1 MRITSIIVVLPVL
14 PVLLVLAPGLRAAE
28 PAIEPAPV
36 IAPDAKSAETK
47 PIAPSPTDPKPDSHP
62 DRKQPAASV
71 VDDQPEPLVPRTTR
85 SEKQQNRIEAL
96 SLFSLARMHEQN
108 EENAEALRLY
118 QRALRYDPDS
128 LPILR
133 EIIPLAF
140 SLDHAAEGVRYALKA
155 VELDPSDPLLLR
167 RLGVLLTER
176 GEFAG
181 ALKLYEKALSLAGD
195 KKAANYVMLR
205 MEMGRL
211 YFVTEHYK
219 EAADSF
225 AEVMDALAKPDGLD
239 LKGTQAAAFA
249 GEEGRKT
256 FELFGEA
263 FLEADMPDRAQ
274 AAYEKAE
281 KLVTNKALNAYSLAR
296 VYAKKKEPAKAIEQ
310 LQVYFDEHATS
321 RGRGPYELLA
331 KMLADAG
338 QQAGVIERLQKIA
351 DAEPKNEPV
360 RYVLAEKCLESD
372 KLDQAKDLFVELL
385 KDSSPAPDAY
395 RGLVKIYR
403 QKKEPEPLLKALG
416 QAASKTTGLEVVEE
430 EAKTIA
436 KDADLFGK
444 LVDWAKTAHAKD
456 ADSVDYGER
465 LALALLALEAK
476 RYDVANEF
484 FELALKVKRDEPA
497 ELLLTWGLGMLVG
510 EQYAEAA
517 KVFQKGIDAKALASD
532 NPGFHYYLA
541 GALEM
546 ADKTNEALEVARA
559 AVRMAPA
566 SARMH
571 GRVGWVLYHAK
582 RYEEALASYQEL
594 INRFDSQR
602 QSDET
607 RTALRDARLVMSNIC
622 VTQKN
627 LPQAEEWLEQVLD
640 EYPENVSALNDLG
653 YLWADQGKNLE
664 RALDMVQ
671 RAVAGDP
678 ENGAYRDSLGWAYYR
693 LGKYD
698 QALVELN
705 KALGDDPD
713 GVILDHLADVYLAQ
727 GKLNE
732 ARDHWQKSVT
742 AFTKHKDTDKIED
755 VNAKLKKHA
764 EGK

>member
-1 MRITSIIVVLPVL
+1 MRITSMIIVPAI
-14 PVLLVLAPGLRAAE
+14 LLVSAPGLRAAE

-36 IAPDAKSAETK
+36 IAPDAKPAETK
-47 PIAPSPTDPKPDSHP
+47 PIAPNPTDPKPDSHP
-62 DRKQPAASV
+62 DHKKPAASV
-71 VDDQPEPLVPRTTR
+71 VDDTPEPFVPRTTR

-118 QRALRYDPDS
+118 QRALRYDPES

-140 SLDHAAEGVRYALKA
+140 SLDRAAEGVRYALKA

-225 AEVMDALAKPDGLD
+225 AEVMDALAKPDGLG

-281 KLVTNKALNAYSLAR
+281 KLVANKALNAYSLAR

-321 RGRGPYELLA
+321 RGRGPYELLV

-338 QQAGVIERLQKIA
+338 QQASVIERLQKIA
-351 DAEPKNEPV
+351 EAEPKNEPV

-444 LVDWAKTAHAKD
+444 LVDWAKAAHAKD

-484 FELALKVKRDEPA
+484 FELALKVKRDEPT

-517 KVFQKGIDAKALASD
+517 KVFQKGIDAKALGAD

-671 RAVAGDP
+671 RAVASDP

-698 QALVELN
+698 EALVELN

-732 ARDHWQKSVT
+732 ARDHWQKSVA
-742 AFTKHKDTDKIED
+742 AFTKHKDTDKIEE

-764 EGK
+764 EEK

>member
-1 MRITSIIVVLPVL
+1 MFALRESIVYYVSMIVW
-14 PVLLVLAPGLRAAE
+14 LAVVWASVPYLGAVEPAAE
-28 PAIEPAPV
+28 PAPAV
-36 IAPDAKSAETK
+36 APDSKQAE
-47 PIAPSPTDPKPDSHP
+47 PKPGADAQP
-62 DRKQPAASV
+62 DRKKPAAGV
-71 VDDQPEPLVPRTTR
+71 LDDNPEPFVPRTTR
-85 SEKQQNRIEAL
+85 TEKQQNRIEAL

-118 QRALRYDPDS
+118 QRALRYDPES

-140 SLDHAAEGVRYALKA
+140 SLDRAAEGVRYALKA

-181 ALKLYEKALSLAGD
+181 ALKLYEKALGLAGD
-195 KKAANYVMLR
+195 KKSASYVMLR

-211 YFVTEHYK
+211 YFVTEHYR

-225 AEVMDALAKPDGLD
+225 AEVMDALAKPNEAGLNS
-239 LKGTQAAAFA
+239 TQQAAFA
-249 GEEGRKT
+249 GDEGRKSY
-256 FELFGEA
+256 ELFGEA
-263 FLEADMPDRAQ
+263 FLEADMPDRAL

-281 KLVTNKALNAYSLAR
+281 KLVANKALHAYALAR
-296 VYAKKKEPAKAIEQ
+296 VYAKKKEPAKALEQ
-310 LQVYFDEHATS
+310 LQIYFDEHATS

-331 KMLADAG
+331 KVLAEMG
-338 QQAGVIERLQKIA
+338 QQASLIERLQKIA

-360 RYVLAEKCLESD
+360 RYVLADRCLAAD
-372 KLDQAKDLFVELL
+372 NLDQAEALYVALL

-395 RGLVKIYR
+395 CGLVKIYR
-403 QKKEPEPLLKALG
+403 LKKDPGPLLRALG

-430 EAKTIA
+430 EAKAIA
-436 KDADLFGK
+436 KDAELFGK
-444 LVDWAKTAHAKD
+444 LADWAKAAYTKD
-456 ADSVDYGER
+456 ADSVNYGER

-476 RYDVANEF
+476 RYPVANEF

-497 ELLLTWGLGMLVG
+497 ELLLTWGLGMLVA
-510 EQYAEAA
+510 EQYADAA
-517 KVFQKGIDAKALASD
+517 RVFQKGIDAKALGAD

-582 RYEEALASYQEL
+582 RYAEAQASYQEL
-594 INRFDSQR
+594 IARFDSQR

-607 RTALRDARLVMSNIC
+607 RAALRDARLVLSNIC
-622 VTQKN
+622 VIQKN

-678 ENGAYRDSLGWAYYR
+678 ENGAYRDSLGWALYR
-693 LGKYD
+693 LGRFD
-698 QALVELN
+698 EAVFELN
-705 KALGDDPD
+705 KALAGDDPD
-713 GVILDHLADVYLAQ
+713 GVILDHLGDVYLAQ

-732 ARDHWQKSVT
+732 ARDCWQKALA
-742 AFTKHKDTDKIED
+742 AFTRHKETDKIEE